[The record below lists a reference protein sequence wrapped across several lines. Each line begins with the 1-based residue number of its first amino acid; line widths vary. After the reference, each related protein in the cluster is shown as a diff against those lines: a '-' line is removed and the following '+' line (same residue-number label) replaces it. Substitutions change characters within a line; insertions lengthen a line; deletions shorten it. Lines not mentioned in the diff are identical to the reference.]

1 MVTRTCFVHYDFMI
15 FYWRFILFVQCPN
28 GHTICSSCKHRV
40 DNHCPTFRQGLGN
53 VRCLALEKVAE
64 SIQLPCK
71 YQSLGCT
78 EIHPN
83 QNKLKYK
90 ELCRFMPCSCP
101 YAGSDCLIVG
111 DVPKLVSH
119 LIIDNFLL
127 FLVNVSMQTIL
138 FSLDRKSVV

>member
-1 MVTRTCFVHYDFMI
+1 YSGFPTA
-15 FYWRFILFVQCPN
+15 ILFPGIHVLIISVRLLLTPCPN

-40 DNHCPTFRQGLGN
+40 DNHCPTCRQKLGN

-78 EIHPN
+78 WIHPY

-90 ELCRFMPCSCP
+90 ELCRFMLCSCP
-101 YAGSDCLIVG
+101 YAGHIGVKRMK
-111 DVPKLVSH
+111 KLH
-119 LIIDNFLL
+119 LDGLL
-127 FLVNVSMQTIL
+127 E
-138 FSLDRKSVV
+138 SLDFDSLDTCEPCL